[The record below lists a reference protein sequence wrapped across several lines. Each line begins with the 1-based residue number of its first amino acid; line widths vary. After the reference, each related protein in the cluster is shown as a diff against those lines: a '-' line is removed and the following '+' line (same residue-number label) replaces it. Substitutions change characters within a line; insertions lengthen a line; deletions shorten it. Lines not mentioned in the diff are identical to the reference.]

1 MKKILFVGLILS
13 FLFSAGCVGEAQT
26 GNAVDIQNYDGNAPE
41 FPKHMEWLNTD
52 NPLSLHELRGKIV
65 LLDFWTYCCINCMH
79 IIPDLKK
86 LEHKYA
92 DELVV
97 IGVHSA
103 KFLTEQGTD
112 NIRQAILR
120 YDLEH
125 PVVNDKEFKIWKS
138 YGANAWPTLVLIDP
152 KGDIVLK
159 RSGENIYDALDQKI
173 GQLTKQYADII
184 DTTRMQFAL
193 EKDKTPDTFLRFPG
207 KVFADGQNNRLY
219 ITDSNNNRIIITDL
233 DGNLEEII
241 GSGKAGQRDGSFE
254 NAQFF
259 HPQGLALIGDNLYIA
274 DTENHL
280 IRKVDL
286 SEHKVTTIAGV
297 GKQVYQRHP
306 SGSAK
311 NSGLNSPWDLTIVD
325 NVLYIAMA
333 GSHQLWQIHLN
344 NNQISLFAG
353 SGYENIQD
361 GPAEQAQLAQP
372 SGLTSHGNSIYFADS
387 EVSAV
392 RKASISANGK
402 VSTIIGHGLFEFGDV
417 DGNYRKAR
425 FQHPLGIVYVDS
437 MLYIAD
443 TYNNKIKQ
451 VDPEDRYSKT
461 FAGTGKAGM
470 QDGKWDKATFDEPGG
485 ISYADGKLYVA
496 DTNNQLIRVIS
507 IDSRMVS
514 TLQIKGMGEK
524 SAPSQFNRQ
533 EYAGKIRSVNS
544 VALLSLDTL
553 KFNLQLPEGF
563 KINPLASSAV
573 HIFTP
578 DQSVNIRSKIDTT
591 FFCEVMQE
599 PVVADTLY
607 AELLVYYCQKD
618 NEGLCYIDNS
628 LFEFGKNSAGVTG
641 NYTVNYKITTD

>member
-1 MKKILFVGLILS
+1 MKKTLLAGLILS

-26 GNAVDIQNYDGNAPE
+26 GDTVDLRNYDGNAPE

-52 NPLSLHELRGKIV
+52 HPLTLHELHGKIV

-86 LEHKYA
+86 LENKYA

-125 PVVNDKEFKIWKS
+125 PVVNDKDFKIWKS

-152 KGDIVLK
+152 RGDIVLK

-173 GQLTKQYADII
+173 GQLTTQYADII
-184 DTTRMQFAL
+184 DTTRMHIAL
-193 EKDKTPDTFLRFPG
+193 EKNKVPDTFLKFPG
-207 KVFADGQNNRLY
+207 KVLADGQSNRLY
-219 ITDSNNNRIIITDL
+219 ITDSNNNRIVVTDL

-241 GSGKAGQRDGSFE
+241 GSGKAGKRDGSFE

-259 HPQGLALIGDNLYIA
+259 HPQGLALDGNNLYIA

-280 IRKVDL
+280 IRKADL
-286 SEHKVTTIAGV
+286 SERNVTTIAGI

-306 SGSAK
+306 DGLAK
-311 NSGLNSPWDLTIVD
+311 NTGLNSPWDLTIDD

-333 GSHQLWQIHLN
+333 GSHQLWQMTLGN
-344 NNQISLFAG
+344 NHISLFAG

-372 SGLTSHGNSIYFADS
+372 SGLTSHGNDIYFADS

-392 RKASISANGK
+392 RKASISEKGK

-417 DGNYRKAR
+417 DGNYKKAR

-437 MLYIAD
+437 MLYVAD

-451 VDPEDRYSKT
+451 VDPEKRYST
-461 FAGTGKAGM
+461 TYAGSGKAGM
-470 QDGKWDKATFDEPGG
+470 QDGKWDEATFDEPGG
-485 ISYADGKLYVA
+485 ISYADGKLYMA
-496 DTNNQLIRVIS
+496 DTNNHLIRT
-507 IDSRMVS
+507 IDMETRIVS
-514 TLQIKGMGEK
+514 TLKIKGMGEK

-533 EYAGKIRSVNS
+533 EYAGKIHSIDAVD
-544 VALLSLDTL
+544 LSGLDTL
-553 KFNLQLPEGF
+553 KFNLKLPDGF

-578 DQSVNIRSKIDTT
+578 DKSVNIRREIDSTH
-591 FFCEVMQE
+591 FSAPIQK
-599 PVVADTLY
+599 PVTADTLY

-628 LFEFGKNSAGVTG
+628 LFEFGKNSNGVIN
-641 NYTVNYKITTD
+641 NYTLSYQITQD

>member
-1 MKKILFVGLILS
+1 MKKTLLAGLILS

-26 GNAVDIQNYDGNAPE
+26 GGAVDLRNYDGNAPE

-52 NPLSLHELRGKIV
+52 QPLTLHKLRGKIV

-125 PVVNDKEFKIWKS
+125 PVVNDKDFKIWKS

-152 KGDIVLK
+152 RGDIVLK

-184 DTTRMQFAL
+184 DTTRRHFAL
-193 EKDKTPDTFLRFPG
+193 EKHKTPDTFLRFPG
-207 KVFADGQNNRLY
+207 KVLADGQNNRLY
-219 ITDSNNNRIIITDL
+219 ITDSNNNRIIVTDL
-233 DGNLEEII
+233 DGDLQEII
-241 GSGKAGQRDGSFE
+241 GSGEEGQRDGSFE
-254 NAQFF
+254 KAQFF
-259 HPQGLALIGDNLYIA
+259 HPQGLALDGDNLYIA

-280 IRKVDL
+280 IRKADL
-286 SEHKVTTIAGV
+286 ADHNVTTIAGV

-306 SGSAK
+306 DGPAK
-311 NSGLNSPWDLTIVD
+311 TTGLNSPWDLTIDD

-333 GSHQLWQIHLN
+333 GSHQLWQMNLRNKH
-344 NNQISLFAG
+344 ISLFAG

-372 SGLTSHGNSIYFADS
+372 SGITSHGNTIYFADS

-392 RKASISANGK
+392 REASISEKGK
-402 VSTIIGHGLFEFGDV
+402 VSTIIGHGLFKFGDV
-417 DGNYRKAR
+417 DGNYKKAR

-437 MLYIAD
+437 RLYVAD

-451 VDPEDRYSKT
+451 VNPEKRYST
-461 FAGTGKAGM
+461 TYAGTGKAGM
-470 QDGKWDKATFDEPGG
+470 QDGAWNKATFDEPGG

-496 DTNNQLIRVIS
+496 DTNNHLIRI
-507 IDSRMVS
+507 INMDSRMVS
-514 TLQIKGMGEK
+514 TLKIQGMGEK
-524 SAPSQFNRQ
+524 SEPSQFNQQ
-533 EYAGKIRSVNS
+533 EYAGKIHSINTVS
-544 VALLSLDTL
+544 LQSLDTL
-553 KFNLQLPEGF
+553 KFDLQLPHGF

-573 HIFTP
+573 HIFTS
-578 DQSVNIRSKIDTT
+578 DKSVNIRREIDSTH
-591 FFCEVMQE
+591 FSE
-599 PVVADTLY
+599 PIQQPVTADTLY

-628 LFEFGKNSAGVTG
+628 LFEFGRNSNGVTG
-641 NYTVNYKITTD
+641 SYTLSYEITLD